1 MQKLQRNQILRD
13 ESQFS
18 ADTKQ
23 IEVKG
28 KERLIWSLVLQ
39 NCSEKYLLI
48 FSRNGSPLAQH
59 SNLLPLP
66 STPLSPFRRISSS
79 PSCLLIRRPLF
90 LLDPNGRPEQIRGIS
105 PRLRPAQVPDARSP
119 LDAGGS
125 PGAPAAPLRSAAR
138 CRVLREPR
146 RHRPRLSLRQ
156 TRPRLLSGNSLLFSL
171 PSVYFPTQHDKKN
184 PTRPLLLH
192 RLEARSVVLRVRG
205 IRTTV
210 LLELPC

>member
-1 MQKLQRNQILRD
+1 MVL
-13 ESQFS
+13 S
-18 ADTKQ
+18 A
-23 IEVKG
+23 I
-28 KERLIWSLVLQ
+28 
-39 NCSEKYLLI
+39 LI
-48 FSRNGSPLAQH
+48 FSRNGSPLASH
-59 SNLLPLP
+59 STLRPLP
-66 STPLSPFRRISSS
+66 SLPSAPPTPRSPFRRISPS

-105 PRLRPAQVPDARSP
+105 TRLRPAQVPDARSP

-156 TRPRLLSGNSLLFSL
+156 TRPRLLSGDSLLFSL
-171 PSVYFPTQHDKKN
+171 SSVYLPTRHDKN

-192 RLEARSVVLRVRG
+192 RVEARSVVLRVRG
-205 IRTTV
+205 IRTTL